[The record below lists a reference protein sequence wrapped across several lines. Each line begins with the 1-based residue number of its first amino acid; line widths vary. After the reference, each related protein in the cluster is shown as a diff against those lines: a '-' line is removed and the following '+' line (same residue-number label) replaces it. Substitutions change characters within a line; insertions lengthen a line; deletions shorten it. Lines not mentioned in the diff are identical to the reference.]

1 MRYSAAFLS
10 FLPGLAS
17 AWGAP
22 AYNGLNTIWQDSFS
36 GSAGSSPSG
45 QWNVM
50 QDIHTNNEVEVYTAS
65 NSNLQL
71 SGGDTIQFVPR
82 KGPSGQWTSGR
93 IESKATFTPAPGKV
107 LQVEASIRLGDN
119 AAGNKQ
125 GIWPAF
131 WMLGDSIHHGTPWPQ
146 CGELDIFEQVDGVPT
161 GYGTAH
167 CGGLPGGACNEPNGR
182 PGTVGIPNND
192 FHTWSIK
199 IDRTPGDWTQEVIS
213 WSLDGSVYHTLRG
226 SDLGDQGIWA
236 TLAHSPLFIILNLA
250 VGGDWPGAPN
260 GATLDGYGSM
270 MEVGYVAVYS
280 N

>member
-1 MRYSAAFLS
+1 MARQLS
-10 FLPGLAS
+10 RFSRLGSLWTVEHRPRVSQSIPSLPRRNPHLT
-17 AWGAP
+17 
-22 AYNGLNTIWQDSFS
+22 L
-36 GSAGSSPSG
+36 SPPS
-45 QWNVM
+45 
-50 QDIHTNNEVEVYTAS
+50 IHTNNELEVYTTS
-65 NSNLQL
+65 NSNLQI

-82 KGPSGQWTSGR
+82 KSPSGQWTSGR

-107 LQVEASIRLGDN
+107 MQVEASIRLG
-119 AAGNKQ
+119 AAAQGNKQ

-167 CGGLPGGACNEPNGR
+167 CGQIPGGVCNEPSGR
-182 PGTVGIPNND
+182 PGTIGIPSND

-213 WSLDGSVYHTLRG
+213 WSMDGSVYHTLRG
-226 SDLGDQGIWA
+226 GDLGDQGTWA

-250 VGGDWPGAPN
+250 VGGDW
-260 GATLDGYGSM
+260 
-270 MEVGYVAVYS
+270 
-280 N
+280 